1 MALLTSLIFW
11 VVPERRYLYHIA
23 MLFITLEFLCIM
35 FAGSFLSGLAFV
47 GLFPILI
54 IALINQVIY
63 RNTEPEEEDEED
75 E

>member
-1 MALLTSLIFW
+1 MALLTSLVFW
-11 VVPERRYLYHIA
+11 VMPDRRHLYHIA
-23 MLFITLEFLCIM
+23 MLFITLEFLCVM

-54 IALINQVIY
+54 IALINQIVY
-63 RNTEPEEEDEED
+63 RATEEEEEDEE